1 MIFNYKGE
9 SFSEEEINQRID
21 TSISIESDINIRTL
35 LINLSNT
42 RLLVLKPLLPDIQEI
57 CDCLFLRKYMAAITL
72 TNLLFETMVKLTLVY
87 YDANGRTI
95 DDGYDFENIHA
106 TELKRYN
113 KRNLGE
119 NIEELL
125 AKKIITAEVKNRL
138 IDLKNLFRNPYSHG
152 SNNEYVKTASTII
165 YKGELGSGQIQEC
178 KVEVTGNPYLLLD
191 ARRHFVKRYGIG
203 YFAELVSYT
212 EKLDKK
218 LHKLYETRK
227 HVNKKQHE

>member
-1 MIFNYKGE
+1 MIFNYKGK
-9 SFSEEEINQRID
+9 SFSEEEINQRIGN
-21 TSISIESDINIRTL
+21 SISIESDINIRIL

-72 TNLLFETMVKLTLVY
+72 TNLLFETMVELTLVY

-95 DDGYDFENIHA
+95 DDGYDFEDIHA

-152 SNNEYVKTASTII
+152 SNNEYVKTASAII
-165 YKGELGSGQIQEC
+165 TKENW
-178 KVEVTGNPYLLLD
+178 EVGKFKN
-191 ARRHFVKRYGIG
+191 VK
-203 YFAELVSYT
+203 L
-212 EKLDKK
+212 K
-218 LHKLYETRK
+218 
-227 HVNKKQHE
+227 

>member
-95 DDGYDFENIHA
+95 DDGYDFE
-106 TELKRYN
+106 
-113 KRNLGE
+113 
-119 NIEELL
+119 
-125 AKKIITAEVKNRL
+125 
-138 IDLKNLFRNPYSHG
+138 
-152 SNNEYVKTASTII
+152 
-165 YKGELGSGQIQEC
+165 
-178 KVEVTGNPYLLLD
+178 
-191 ARRHFVKRYGIG
+191 
-203 YFAELVSYT
+203 
-212 EKLDKK
+212 
-218 LHKLYETRK
+218 
-227 HVNKKQHE
+227 